1 MRGILGISGLL
12 LIALVASGIMT
23 AVGSVL
29 KKKAIWIPSLIVL
42 SLALIA
48 TAALLLLIGAM

>member
-23 AVGSVL
+23 AVGSFL

-48 TAALLLLIGAM
+48 TALLLLLIGAM

>member
-1 MRGILGISGLL
+1 MRGILGISELL

-48 TAALLLLIGAM
+48 TTVLLLLIGAM

>member
-12 LIALVASGIMT
+12 LITLVASGIMT

-48 TAALLLLIGAM
+48 TALLLLLIGAM